1 MLFGQTTASLKQL
14 TTRVIFEEY
23 FRNNIQRI
31 ATLLSDETRL
41 IYENM
46 SDICDHDVYEEFV
59 TTVLNKELLG
69 RFIRHFSLPY
79 DSLLNF
85 ETELL
90 LQRMVVLFSSFQV
103 GTTSLLFE
111 RQIPYNSSSDDSDLF
126 ANEEE
131 GDSDLEYW

>member
-1 MLFGQTTASLKQL
+1 M
-14 TTRVIFEEY
+14 
-23 FRNNIQRI
+23 
-31 ATLLSDETRL
+31 
-41 IYENM
+41 
-46 SDICDHDVYEEFV
+46 
-59 TTVLNKELLG
+59 VLNKDLLV

-111 RQIPYNSSSDDSDLF
+111 RQIPYNSSSEDSDLF